1 MENRN
6 LKQLPLEIINEIVDY
21 NNYEKYC
28 KPEHQ
33 NNFKEVLRNITD
45 MSEIM
50 KVITPTLVWQ
60 CWGPGTKFFNDWIYE
75 DNIMIEDE
83 NLLD

>member
-28 KPEHQ
+28 K
-33 NNFKEVLRNITD
+33 K
-45 MSEIM
+45 
-50 KVITPTLVWQ
+50 W
-60 CWGPGTKFFNDWIYE
+60 
-75 DNIMIEDE
+75 DNHE
-83 NLLD
+83 